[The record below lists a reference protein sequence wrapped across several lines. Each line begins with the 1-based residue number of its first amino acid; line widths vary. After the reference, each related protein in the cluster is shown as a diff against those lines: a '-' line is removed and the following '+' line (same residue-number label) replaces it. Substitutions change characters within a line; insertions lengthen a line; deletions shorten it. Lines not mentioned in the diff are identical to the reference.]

1 MGVEI
6 VTPPETT
13 GDVMG
18 DLNGRRGQVREMET
32 HGDMQ
37 ILRAEVP
44 LAEMFGYSTAVRS
57 LTKGRATYS
66 MEPRQFAVAPEAVK
80 QEILTR

>member
-1 MGVEI
+1 
-6 VTPPETT
+6 
-13 GDVMG
+13 
-18 DLNGRRGQVREMET
+18 
-32 HGDMQ
+32 MQ
-37 ILRAEVP
+37 ILRSEVP